1 MKPKIVGWRPS
12 GRKNGPATRAHSTRS
27 AVCEGRRC
35 VRPLWRTG
43 EERRQAPPKMRFL
56 VVVVERNRMVSCA
69 PARPCSESSPQTRI
83 DRLLLSKRLACGC
96 KGIGRGV
103 EAHAC
108 QGIDAMA
115 KHDQRAH
122 YCARKPPAHG
132 GQRLR
137 ASAAAKLHVDAT
149 AQIQLARPRRVRRSH
164 HGPQDRGRER
174 WDTRRIAEM
183 GM

>member
-1 MKPKIVGWRPS
+1 MKPKIVGWLPS
-12 GRKNGPATRAHSTRS
+12 GRENGPATRAHSTRS
-27 AVCEGRRC
+27 AACKDSRSMQLLRRTCEEG
-35 VRPLWRTG
+35 
-43 EERRQAPPKMRFL
+43 RQAPPKMRFL
-56 VVVVERNRMVSCA
+56 VVVVERNRIVSCA
-69 PARPCSESSPQTRI
+69 PARRCSESSPQTRI

-108 QGIDAMA
+108 QGIDAMT

-149 AQIQLARPRRVRRSH
+149 AQIQLAPPRRLRRSH
-164 HGPQDRGRER
+164 PGPQDRGCRP
-174 WDTRRIAEM
+174 
-183 GM
+183 